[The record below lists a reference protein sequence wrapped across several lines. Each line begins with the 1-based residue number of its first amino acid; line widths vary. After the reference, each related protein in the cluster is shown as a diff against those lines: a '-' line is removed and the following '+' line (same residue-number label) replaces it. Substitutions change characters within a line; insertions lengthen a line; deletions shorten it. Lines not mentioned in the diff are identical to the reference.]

1 VDTFLNRFIQK
12 GRLRIVDSND
22 KVAEFGSGRLGPQV
36 TIRIRDKS
44 LFFKLMLDFV
54 SELGEAYMDERFTLE
69 TGTISDLFELVSMNY
84 AEAPSMFWQPSLESL
99 LRFIRPILNENS
111 LAGSRRNIAHHYDL
125 SSDFYKLFLD
135 RDMQYSC
142 AYFTDYNND
151 LDTAQSDK
159 KRLIAAKL
167 LLKEGMRVLDIGC
180 GFGGMAIFL
189 AKNYGVKVTGI
200 TLSKEQYK
208 IAVERSIEEE
218 LTHRV
223 DFQMLDYRKVTG
235 AFDRIVSV
243 GMFEHVGVENYKEF
257 FAQIKRLLTDDGV
270 ALLHAIG
277 RMDGP
282 GNTEQWLLKYIFPG
296 GYAPALSEVLPVIE
310 KSGLWA
316 TDIELLR
323 LHYAFTLKCWHDN
336 FDRHRNQ
343 IRDMYD
349 ERFCRMWE
357 CFLAASEMYFRHMGR
372 MVFHIQLSRRVDS
385 VPITRNYLFERL
397 QDRNN
402 FELPEKSLIT
412 GSRLS

>member
-1 VDTFLNRFIQK
+1 
-12 GRLRIVDSND
+12 
-22 KVAEFGSGRLGPQV
+22 
-36 TIRIRDKS
+36 
-44 LFFKLMLDFV
+44 
-54 SELGEAYMDERFTLE
+54 
-69 TGTISDLFELVSMNY
+69 
-84 AEAPSMFWQPSLESL
+84 
-99 LRFIRPILNENS
+99 
-111 LAGSRRNIAHHYDL
+111 
-125 SSDFYKLFLD
+125 
-135 RDMQYSC
+135 
-142 AYFTDYNND
+142 
-151 LDTAQSDK
+151 
-159 KRLIAAKL
+159 
-167 LLKEGMRVLDIGC
+167 
-180 GFGGMAIFL
+180 
-189 AKNYGVKVTGI
+189 
-200 TLSKEQYK
+200 
-208 IAVERSIEEE
+208 
-218 LTHRV
+218 
-223 DFQMLDYRKVTG
+223 
-235 AFDRIVSV
+235 
-243 GMFEHVGVENYKEF
+243 
-257 FAQIKRLLTDDGV
+257 
-270 ALLHAIG
+270 
-277 RMDGP
+277 MDGP